1 MKLRILILICLLFCS
16 CNSKKLALE
25 IYHTGAISGYFYA
38 QMRGEEN
45 KSTGGLPAL
54 KNLLIKKQTPFLL
67 FDSGDLFSVTRE
79 GQFAKLSGSLQLLS
93 ALPYSA
99 ITLSAEDFKYGTAD
113 IENALK
119 TNNIPIVISNLRAQ
133 NNQLPKGIKENLI
146 LDFEGIRIGILGVIS
161 KSDFDKLGRTNG
173 FKVLEEVETLKS
185 QIESIKKENIDVI
198 ILLSSLGVERQDKAP
213 SDKILAEELPEIDII
228 LGLGNRVDIDN
239 IRAIIEQAPE
249 NLQQVS
255 VLKLN
260 FNKNKQLTS
269 YKQEDISLDI
279 DTVGEDESL
288 LQEVNTLKQQV
299 AKTQTRHI
307 TKLGIYLDGQ
317 GQNPP
322 LALYTAACL
331 KRWGKT
337 DISLVNLEI
346 FGEGLPQGD
355 ITEDNLYRAFPF
367 DDKVMFLKL
376 YGRDLLNTLQ
386 NNLNS
391 NHLAVLNGIKIS
403 YDKEKNIRKVLV
415 NGKPLQ
421 KEQLYDIALPDHLI
435 SSPAYEDLLNMYEF
449 KNTDR
454 TVRDIVSWCLNRK
467 NTEFN
472 NESAWQKI

>member
-1 MKLRILILICLLFCS
+1 MKLRILILLCLLFCA
-16 CNSKKLALE
+16 CNGKKPPLE
-25 IYHTGAISGYFYA
+25 IYHTGSISGYFYSQA
-38 QMRGEEN
+38 RGEEN
-45 KSTGGLPAL
+45 KNVGGLPAL
-54 KNLLIKKQTPFLL
+54 KSLLAKKQTPFLL
-67 FDSGDLFSVTRE
+67 FDSGNLFSVTRE
-79 GQFAKLSGSLQLLS
+79 GQFAKLSGSLKLLS
-93 ALPYSA
+93 ALPYNA

-119 TNNIPIVISNLRAQ
+119 TNKIPIVISNLRTQ
-133 NNQLPKGIKENLI
+133 NNQLPRGIKGSLI
-146 LDFEGIRIGILGVIS
+146 IDFDKLKIGVLGVIS

-173 FKVLEEVETLKS
+173 LKVLDEIETLKT
-185 QIESIKKENIDVI
+185 QVENLKKENVNI
-198 ILLSSLGVERQDKAP
+198 IIILSSLGVERQDKAP
-213 SDKILAEELPEIDII
+213 DDKILAEELPEIDII
-228 LGLGNRVDIDN
+228 LGLGNKAELDN
-239 IRAIIEQAPE
+239 IKTITDQAPE
-249 NLQQVS
+249 NLQQIS
-255 VLKLN
+255 ALKLH
-260 FNKNKQLTS
+260 FNKNKQITS
-269 YKQEDISLDI
+269 YERENTVLDT
-279 DTVGEDESL
+279 DSTGEDENL
-288 LQEVNTLKQQV
+288 LKEVNVIKQQV

-307 TKLGIYLDGQ
+307 TKLSVYLDGQ

-322 LALYTAACL
+322 LATYTAACL

-355 ITEDNLYRAFPF
+355 VTEDNLYRAFPF

-386 NNLNS
+386 NNLNG
-391 NHLAVLNGIKIS
+391 NRPAVLNGIQVF
-403 YDKEKNIRKVLV
+403 YDEGKNIRKVLI

-435 SSPAYEDLLNMYEF
+435 STPAYEDLLNMYEF